1 MIQAT
6 IGGLMM
12 SFAGLALFGAYR
24 VFGGGNIDMS
34 TLVGSAVAVVTTAAL
49 VLIARN

>member
-12 SFAGLALFGAYR
+12 SFAALALFGAYR
-24 VFGGGNIDMS
+24 MLGAGGIDTS
-34 TLVGSAVAVVTTAAL
+34 TLVGSAVAVVTTASL
-49 VLIARN
+49 VLVARN